1 MITARFER
9 STSFLITL
17 MLVFVSTIL
26 MLRSSSAELSWDEAD
41 YANSS
46 VNNGWKYLWSHS
58 DYPRHRHG
66 PLAIYL
72 AKLGNDY
79 LPVSVGSLEDRLR
92 LPAAVFGSL
101 AIGFTY
107 WALRYTFR
115 TSRSAAILASS
126 LLLFSVIRLQETNI
140 IGPHD
145 PMLFFTLAVVTLGYR
160 WLNTVN
166 LWTAI
171 VLGSVFGFAGL
182 AMTYVIP
189 LAVCWAISIIVARG
203 TWVQFNWKEFK
214 VSWFV
219 FIMIAAAACVEIAF
233 WPPSFMNQALR
244 FDFTTYLHYGP
255 HPTLVGNKIFER
267 TPRIAF
273 LYWLACLDAPILIC
287 SVATFSLCI
296 WATVKGQSVT
306 AKHLYL
312 GTFLFALFAIALSAH
327 IAGSRN
333 LLQFIGV
340 LCLVIGALF
349 DECFKTR
356 PTLLRWTA
364 AAVIVSSVVN
374 LAFLSLDTH
383 RTPYLATD
391 GYKAFVEQNRN
402 LLNQTASAIVYGG
415 PDLQFYAKLSQVKM
429 NWNIAEAPWT
439 TRPDALLPANAKYA
453 LISEL
458 CYRYMP
464 VDQPLRHLIDNDW
477 KVIWSFKSAR
487 SWGLRLYE
495 RPDGPTG

>member
-1 MITARFER
+1 MTTGRFER
-9 STSFLITL
+9 SISFLLIL

-41 YANSS
+41 YANSC
-46 VNNGWKYLWSHS
+46 VNNGWKFLWSHS
-58 DYPRHRHG
+58 DYSRHNHG

-92 LPAAVFGSL
+92 LPAALFGSL
-101 AIGFTY
+101 AIGLTY
-107 WALRYTFR
+107 WALRYTFK
-115 TSRSAAILASS
+115 TSRAAAVLGSS
-126 LLLFSVIRLQETNI
+126 LLLFSVIRLQETNV

-145 PMLFFTLAVVTLGYR
+145 PMLFFTLAVVTLGFR

-171 VLGSVFGFAGL
+171 ILGSVFGFAGL

-189 LAVCWAISIIVARG
+189 LAVCWGMSTIVARG
-203 TWVQFNWKEFK
+203 SWVQFYWKEFK

-219 FIMIAAAACVEIAF
+219 FIMIVAAAGVEIVF
-233 WPPSFMNQALR
+233 WPPSFMKQALR
-244 FDFTTYLHYGP
+244 FDFTYYLHYGL
-255 HPTLVGNKIFER
+255 HPTLVGNQIFER

-273 LYWLACLDAPILIC
+273 FYWLACLDAPILIC
-287 SVATFSLCI
+287 SVATFSLLT
-296 WATVKGQSVT
+296 WATLRGRGIT

-312 GTFLFALFAIALSAH
+312 GTFLLALCAIALSAH

-340 LCLVIGALF
+340 LCLVTGALF
-349 DECFKTR
+349 DECFKAR
-356 PTLLRWTA
+356 PAILRWTA
-364 AAVIVSSVVN
+364 SAVIVSSVVN
-374 LAFLSLDTH
+374 LIFLSLDTH
-383 RTPYLATD
+383 RIPYPATD
-391 GYKAFVEQNRN
+391 GYKPFVEENRN
-402 LLNQTASAIVYGG
+402 LLNQTASALVFGS
-415 PDLQFYAKLSQVKM
+415 PVLKFYAEHSQVTV
-429 NWNIAEAPWT
+429 NWNVAEAPWT
-439 TRPDALLPANAKYA
+439 TRPDVLLPPNAKYA

-458 CYRYMP
+458 YYRYMP
-464 VDQPLRHLIDNDW
+464 IDQSLRRVIDNNW
-477 KVIWSFKSAR
+477 KVIWSFKTAQ

-495 RPDGPTG
+495 RPDEPRG